1 MDLDE
6 GFLVRPYQEGHICLY
21 VRCSCHTLNRSWYYS
36 PSLDMSAFRSES
48 VDGLDVSLARTTRI
62 TTQAPEGFGGHRSKA
77 EVKDLIKVAG
87 EG

>member
-1 MDLDE
+1 
-6 GFLVRPYQEGHICLY
+6 
-21 VRCSCHTLNRSWYYS
+21 
-36 PSLDMSAFRSES
+36 MSAFRSEI

-62 TTQAPEGFGGHRSKA
+62 TTQAPQGFGGHRSKA